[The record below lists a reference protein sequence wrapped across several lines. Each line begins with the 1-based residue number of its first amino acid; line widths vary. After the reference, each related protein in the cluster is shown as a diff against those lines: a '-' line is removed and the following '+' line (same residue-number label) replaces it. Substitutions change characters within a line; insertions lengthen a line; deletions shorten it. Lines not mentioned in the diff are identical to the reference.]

1 MLGSVA
7 VWNCVRNEPVTLNT
21 DQKKF
26 PIRTR
31 ERKQIGKQLTEPRG
45 PIRQ

>member
-1 MLGSVA
+1 MGSVA
-7 VWNCVRNEPVTLNT
+7 EWNCERNEPVTLKT
-21 DQKKF
+21 DQKKL